1 MIDLTLPRQD
11 YRSRW
16 RPSRRRRADSQTR
29 TASNL
34 APSTTERKTAPLL
47 VDCQRTASVRSMM
60 IITVMLL
67 IIGGVSAFDSF
78 LTIKYQESLAHLELN
93 PCCRWIM
100 GLKHPGHEP
109 FAQAVETDAMA
120 LFLGL
125 KMAGTVGVMVTIQG
139 LFMWREL
146 MGLAVG
152 IGVAICQLGLAG
164 FLTLG
169 IC

>member
-1 MIDLTLPRQD
+1 MIDLTIPRSD

-16 RPSRRRRADSQTR
+16 RPIWRRRVQSRNKSASHAPR
-29 TASNL
+29 NSTAR
-34 APSTTERKTAPLL
+34 ETAALL
-47 VDCQRTASVRSMM
+47 VDRPRTTSIRSMM

-100 GLKHPGHEP
+100 GLQHPGQEP
-109 FAQAVETDAMA
+109 FAQVVETDAMA

-152 IGVAICQLGLAG
+152 VGVAICQLGLAG

-169 IC
+169 LC